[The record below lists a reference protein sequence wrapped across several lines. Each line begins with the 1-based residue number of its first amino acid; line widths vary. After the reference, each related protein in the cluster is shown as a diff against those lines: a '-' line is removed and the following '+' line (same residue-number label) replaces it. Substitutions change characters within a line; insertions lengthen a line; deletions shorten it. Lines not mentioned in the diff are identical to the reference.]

1 MSSTFPNPNPEK
13 NTIEIEDS
21 QDHEISVDDDNYM
34 NKGTIRVISGS
45 LNIPYTQKDGIFYQ
59 AGELVIGDDGQFTV
73 NTDFRDGYDGTYI
86 PGGFFIGNFGTFINW
101 QEAATSYPHPGYGG
115 GTLTNFQHNQT
126 IANGGY
132 FENNGRISQTG
143 RFINLKDHEKV
154 VLNNNGVIRIKY
166 FSEEEFS
173 ALVNHKDSRVENTVK
188 GKFEV
193 ERGAAIIN
201 YGKFYNR
208 GTIEYGGTLYVNGKG
223 GLSIDRTGKFFNFG
237 TLQSDNGT
245 IDGQVEN
252 LGLMMSKQPSKVLI
266 NGDLDSDQGTLV
278 FKIGSNDFNTENHDH
293 YVVKGDVE
301 LGGDLVLEIID
312 SAQISLGSEFQILTT
327 DDDLYGHF
335 NGLPEGSLVAT
346 YLSSQGD
353 YHDLRITYESG
364 DGNDISLVTS
374 RNGNDFLGSGSKDT
388 LQGSGFSDYLSAGS
402 GNDELYGALGSDVLT
417 GGEGSDRFVYRDI
430 NESKQGPQS
439 RDVITDF
446 SSSEDD
452 KIDLSA
458 IADDSV
464 FIGASDFTGTK
475 PEIRFDD
482 GILQLAAPDFYTPLF
497 NYYEPDSAPTPV
509 FEIQLLGVDSLSV
522 DDLIM

>member
-13 NTIEIEDS
+13 NTIEIKDS
-21 QDHEISVDDDNYM
+21 QDHEISVDDDNYL
-34 NKGTIRVISGS
+34 NKGTIRVISRS
-45 LNIPYTQKDGIFYQ
+45 LNIPYTPEHNYFFQ
-59 AGELVIGDDGQFTV
+59 AGELVIGDNGKFTV
-73 NTDFRDGYDGTYI
+73 NVHFSDLEGAYI
-86 PGGFFIGNFGTFINW
+86 PGGFFIGNFGSFVNW
-101 QEAATSYPHPGYGG
+101 QEVATSYPHPGYRGG
-115 GTLTNFQHNQT
+115 ILTNYHHNQT

-132 FENNGRISQTG
+132 FENNGKIGLAG
-143 RFINLKDHEKV
+143 RFINLKDHEDV
-154 VLNNNGVIRIKY
+154 ALNNNGLIRIRY
-166 FSEEEFS
+166 FSKEDAS
-173 ALVNHKDSRVENTVK
+173 ALVNHNDSQVENTVK
-188 GKFEV
+188 GKIEV

-201 YGKFYNR
+201 YGKFYNL

-278 FKIGSNDFNTENHDH
+278 FKIGGNDFKTESHDH

-312 SAQISLGSEFQILTT
+312 SSQISLGSEFQILTT

-335 NGLPEGSLVAT
+335 NGLPEGALVAT
-346 YLSSQGD
+346 YPSSQGD

-364 DGNDISLVTS
+364 DGNDISLVSS
-374 RNGNDFLGSGSKDT
+374 RNGNDFIGGSLKDN
-388 LQGSGFSDYLSAGS
+388 LQGSSLDDYLSAGS
-402 GNDELYGALGSDVLT
+402 GKDELYGGLGSDVLT
-417 GGEGSDRFVYRDI
+417 GGEGSDRFVYGDI
-430 NESKQGPQS
+430 KESAQGAQS

-475 PEIRFDD
+475 PEIRFYD

-497 NYYEPDSAPTPV
+497 KYFESDSAPTPV